1 MSSSAP
7 FTASPTFSIPS
18 ERLHISYFLP
28 DSPKHCAFLAKLWNT
43 EEFIKTSGRTGIDT
57 PEKASNFLRNRV
69 HADYARNNYGI
80 FLVSLKPNENAA
92 LSESTP
98 IGTVSLMKG
107 DSPDSYLAPDVG
119 YAILPEETGKGY
131 ATEAAVALLEYARKE
146 LGVDSAFGFCAQD
159 DRHSARVLEKIG
171 FEFRGEKK
179 LKVFGGK
186 ESAVYVLPGMS
197 QDLTVYNLHD

>member
-1 MSSSAP
+1 MSSFAP
-7 FTASPTFSIPS
+7 FTASPTFAIPS
-18 ERLHISYFLP
+18 ERLYISYFLP
-28 DSPKHCAFLAKLWNT
+28 DSPEHCAFLVKLWNT

-57 PEKASNFLRNRV
+57 LEKASNFLRNRV

-80 FLVSLKPNENAA
+80 FLVSLKPNENAT

-107 DSPDSYLAPDVG
+107 DRPDSYLAPDIG

-146 LGVDSAFGFCAQD
+146 LGVDSAFGFCARD
-159 DRHSARVLEKIG
+159 DRHSARVLKKIG
-171 FEFRGEKK
+171 FEFRGERK

-186 ESAVYVLPGMS
+186 ESAVYVLPAMS
-197 QDLTVYNLHD
+197 QDLTVYNLYD